1 MKIMIKA
8 GLVVGLVLG
17 VISIGFGQEAQEK
30 SAEKIRRTSQMKE
43 VQGEITWM
51 SKSYIAIVFQ
61 RNDAGKSEEEILLPI
76 DKETNLVHLR
86 TLGDLARGDTVRVKY
101 EEVVEEDAQGRRLNR
116 LAKAISF
123 VRKGNQKPIQAVT
136 VEAPGKGSQILK
148 TE

>member
-17 VISIGFGQEAQEK
+17 LAVMGFGQEAKEK
-30 SAEKIRRTSQMKE
+30 GVEKIRRSSQMKE

-61 RNDAGKSEEEILLPI
+61 RNDAGKSEEEILLPL

-86 TLGDLARGDTVRVKY
+86 TLGDLARGDTVRIQY
-101 EEVVEEDAQGRRLNR
+101 EEEIEEGEAGRKETRK
-116 LAKAISF
+116 AKVISF
-123 VRKGNQKPIQAVT
+123 VRKGNQKPIPAVT
-136 VEAPGKGSQILK
+136 VEAPGKESQVLK
-148 TE
+148 SE